1 MDGGRI
7 CIDLELELNKA
18 LLPREGESFR
28 YAAHGVRVGI
38 GGVRPHGSAGAATPR
53 WLARGQSDSA
63 EVDQVE
69 ICVDTCM
76 TSSALDGGAQGASSG
91 TFRRGGLSFACG
103 SAHAP
108 PKWRF
113 AKHLQVERVVGE
125 QSNLKSME
133 AKLEGQL
140 RGQFTQAR
148 G

>member
-1 MDGGRI
+1 MATRGKRRCGGLACVSVPWAER
-7 CIDLELELNKA
+7 L
-18 LLPREGESFR
+18 SF
-28 YAAHGVRVGI
+28 GKG
-38 GGVRPHGSAGAATPR
+38 
-53 WLARGQSDSA
+53 DSA
-63 EVDQVE
+63 LAKATRTLCHLHHEQR
-69 ICVDTCM
+69 TRW
-76 TSSALDGGAQGASSG
+76 GGSGASSG

-113 AKHLQVERVVGE
+113 AKHLQVEPVVGE